1 MSPKFKRIL
10 VDGDPSQNSKVVIA
24 IIQQVSGKFFWIPAR
39 LPNLNPIE
47 NLFHLVREKLNKDA
61 RN

>member
-1 MSPKFKRIL
+1 MSPKVKRIL
-10 VDGDPSQNSKVVIA
+10 VDGDPSQNFKVVIA

-39 LPNLNPIE
+39 LPNLNPIK